1 MIPSTQELLAD
12 WDFVNPTTI
21 RSKNTDFETEIGDVL
36 QPDFYPQF
44 KLKRWNNEFN
54 FSIRPVLPGYA
65 YDQMATQGNEVRVR
79 YGNIGFRFRID
90 PPEIDQA
97 LDYPRGLNF
106 ETILFSAPLTNT
118 IDFTVN
124 TKGAVFGLQL
134 PLTPQQIVAGNNRP
148 AHAEYSIAIYAAKRH
163 NQYETGKLAHLYRP
177 RVIENNGTRSW
188 GRWSVI
194 SQSLIQLSFAP
205 ALLLSGAYPIRIR

>member
-1 MIPSTQELLAD
+1 MIESTPELLAD

-21 RSKNTDFETEIGDVL
+21 RTKDQSFETEVGDAL

-44 KLKRWNNEFN
+44 KLKRWGNEFN
-54 FSIRPVLPGYA
+54 FSVRPVLPSYV
-65 YDQMATQGNEVRVR
+65 YDQMVTQGNEIRVR
-79 YGNIGFRFRID
+79 YGQIGFRFRID
-90 PPEIDQA
+90 PPEADQTLEYA
-97 LDYPRGLNF
+97 RGLNF

-124 TKGAVFGLQL
+124 TKGAILGLQM
-134 PLTPQQIVAGNNRP
+134 PLTAQQIAAGNNRP
-148 AHAEYSIAIYAAKRH
+148 AHAEYSIAIYAPKRH

-188 GRWSVI
+188 GRWAVI
-194 SQSLIQLSFAP
+194 NQSLIQLSFAP
-205 ALLLSGAYPIRIR
+205 ALLLAGAYPIRIR